1 VTESATATARET
13 VVGIGIGIGIGI
25 EKGTVTEIGTV
36 NATVIAIEII
46 EIGGELVATSASLAH

>member
-1 VTESATATARET
+1 MTESATATARET
-13 VVGIGIGIGIGI
+13 VVGIGIGIGI

>member
-13 VVGIGIGIGIGI
+13 VVGIGIGIGI

>member
-1 VTESATATARET
+1 MTESATATARET
-13 VVGIGIGIGIGI
+13 VVGIGIGIGI

-36 NATVIAIEII
+36 NATVNAIEII

>member
-1 VTESATATARET
+1 MV
-13 VVGIGIGIGIGI
+13 GIGIGIGI

-36 NATVIAIEII
+36 NATVNAIEII

>member
-13 VVGIGIGIGIGI
+13 VVGIGIGIGI

-36 NATVIAIEII
+36 NATVNAIEII